1 MFIFKTSASVIIKQT
16 QNEKAILM
24 YSLNKIKLQYFGHL
38 MRGAYVGKDPDAGKD
53 WRRRRRGKWRMN
65 WLDSITDAMGMIW
78 ANSGREWRRA

>member
-53 WRRRRRGKWRMN
+53 
-65 WLDSITDAMGMIW
+65 
-78 ANSGREWRRA
+78 